1 MNNIRTTFWSII
13 IACVALAA
21 CNNEKKEEKPVNEI
35 AVSQAPSNEALRNF
49 VEGKY
54 LKKIDK
60 TLYQTFEADKYIAAL
75 HTDLYSEIYI
85 LKDFAGTWQEEAVLS
100 AEEFIE
106 MSFEKIESGN
116 YLYYCYVSAGNTLGS
131 VNFVLFDLKTKKEYS
146 LEFMG
151 PIGQY
156 STLVDIEPDLEA
168 KPALLG
174 FLKNKAEKSRLVTKE
189 PISENQDE
197 DESNYYKDWR
207 ISNENIYDR
216 LSANPGKWFA
226 ITTKEY
232 TKNILGELDEGN
244 IAHKIKLGKYVITS
258 VFKGDVIAYD
268 TKSRKYIP
276 IWLPP
281 DAYEWIDNLSIE
293 NGNIILS
300 KGEEKLFEL
309 NIHEMKI
316 RALIK

>member
-146 LEFMG
+146 LDKYNLPEIQKRLADRSALIAFLMLEDSLSIFIVDRNNIKKNRG
-151 PIGQY
+151 LLNQSILSGQIKMMVQSIQKNDTENLDLILKGLY
-156 STLVDIEPDLEA
+156 QNIFASIEKNLTQYKKIYFLNLNDGVTDLNYI
-168 KPALLG
+168 PLHALR
-174 FLKNKAEKSRLVTKE
+174 N
-189 PISENQDE
+189 
-197 DESNYYKDWR
+197 SN
-207 ISNENIYDR
+207 
-216 LSANPGKWFA
+216 
-226 ITTKEY
+226 
-232 TKNILGELDEGN
+232 N
-244 IAHKIKLGKYVITS
+244 IAISKRFETYYFGGIINRTMEDNRTGSDILIFDSLTVKPNFPSL
-258 VFKGDVIAYD
+258 
-268 TKSRKYIP
+268 KS
-276 IWLPP
+276 
-281 DAYEWIDNLSIE
+281 
-293 NGNIILS
+293 
-300 KGEEKLFEL
+300 
-309 NIHEMKI
+309 
-316 RALIK
+316 